1 MSSDNTNNW
10 LTSIEEFNQSRL
22 KDLNDDKI
30 NKRNGNLLYLDE
42 IRPGQDIVLKK
53 FIGIRERPYGSKYF
67 CIDYFDKEDKLKR
80 IAFQAESTVGKQLS
94 HEILNTISGS
104 CSPGNDEYSEI
115 LIKRLNGTSIYII
128 SWNQGNYYVRLSGDC
143 RNNTGLS
150 RVDEII
156 DKILDNKRNDD
167 NIEMVTK
174 DDIVFVKK
182 NKALEAIIGKGED
195 NSVSEAEKEE
205 IWRRYSEKKYYAN
218 EDIEDAGDE
227 KVLEELE
234 KLFHRSVQTL
244 GDVIDERRIYH
255 NADPEGSTEL
265 YDYISSVIYKI
276 NEPAPSASFLC
287 AAHNFEKEN
296 NGACQSYS
304 YEGNTWTHKIVEQD
318 SFYELSALKLPIDQ
332 TDICNIFEE
341 LPDEIQK
348 YINGTQ
354 FLVECNT
361 NVWFHSIGRKTDT
374 TFSAFFLVASKNKEI
389 IDCFRANSNR
399 LYDYIVYLQT
409 VNQIERD
416 KQINKKSSE
425 LAATAIMSRNMSHNL
440 GSHVI
445 SYVKQSLSS
454 VDNMF
459 KDKVL
464 AQLSKDETEGNQSL
478 PFLLGL
484 GHFFSYL
491 QERQDFIATIA
502 TDYFPHYSTIN
513 FKDHIYDE
521 LNPDKRYQRH
531 SERQELEIDNILL
544 GNIAQSEGLGRSISP
559 TRNTHLADIVL
570 KFRAFNGD
578 TPNSGSDAEKSLEEM
593 RRYDLS
599 IPGGVV
605 GRQAI
610 FSIVENVIRNAAKHG
625 NWREAE
631 KLELTFDIYD
641 FHDIDSGRV
650 SADDNVDDKSLSLQ
664 EVLQKYYFSAKDKYD
679 NYVITLTDNLSVSK
693 ESLGNLRRA
702 LSEKYIDPL
711 TGTINNGNKGLKEMR
726 ISSAWLR
733 AIDEGNS
740 EFTLSYL
747 SERNEFLND
756 EGFQNDKNWYYK
768 ADDTK
773 NRLAPLVYARI
784 SKSDEGTQR
793 LQYIFCVPIPKK
805 VAVVS
810 DEIFENGEESKLLK
824 HGWRLYS
831 SDVFLNKDTDK
842 SFEFIIFD
850 DIFYDQIVKGE
861 DLYNRIRQKTSSRL
875 IRLSELPPLND
886 LITQIKEGTLKY
898 DEAYQAFY
906 EHIAK
911 CQEND
916 RIAIQDSKATA
927 RHEGSLQSVANPSG
941 GSYLSAADGKVS
953 ISDGVKVEPYIY
965 RTHHDSKF
973 EFLNF
978 IENSAQGG
986 IFQNFKY
993 VEGISGNNST
1003 DRFVRNETIDD
1014 IWFFKHLH
1022 AMKTK
1027 VAIFDERI
1035 FSKVFGL
1042 KESDFYR
1049 EIVATTD
1056 NIKEIKVY
1064 LEQEYPDDLYDYS
1077 FLDTPDELNQYLAS
1091 KNLSSECDSETD
1103 NYIAKTFEQKNV
1115 FVYNLIRSK
1124 DNPSVYH
1131 LIGLKDF
1138 KKKEAGFLCCCGR
1151 LASFSWDKEKEELI
1165 IDSTAELRGQ
1175 FDKISIHQGLLD
1187 KLYTAFGIRN
1197 HDNEAALK
1205 EKLTYYF
1212 YQFFSRRKGED
1223 AIEISHISPEYN
1235 SWFLPGMAIHSGRS
1249 KPGEKDMPQMLPF
1262 IQYSSI
1268 EHAVFDCKLSLV
1280 ELLDFARYE

>member
-53 FIGIRERPYGSKYF
+53 FIGIREWPYGSKYF

-128 SWNQGNYYVRLSGDC
+128 SWNQGNDYVRLSGDC

-464 AQLSKDETEGNQSL
+464 AQLSKDETEGKQSM

-502 TDYFPHYSTIN
+502 TDYIPSFSTVN

-531 SERQELEIDNILL
+531 SERKDLEIDNILL
-544 GNIAQSEGLGRSISP
+544 GNIAQSEGLGRSISS
-559 TRNTHLADIVL
+559 TKNASLADIVL
-570 KFRAFNGD
+570 KFRDFNGE
-578 TPNSGSDAEKSLEEM
+578 TPNSESAKKSLEEM
-593 RRYDLS
+593 RGYNLS

-625 NWREAE
+625 NWRDAG

-641 FHDIDSGRV
+641 YHDIDSGRV
-650 SADDNVDDKSLSLQ
+650 CANDNVDDKSLSLQ

-927 RHEGSLQSVANPSG
+927 RHKDILQSVVNPSG

-953 ISDGVKVEPYIY
+953 ISDGIKVEPYIY
-965 RTHHDSKF
+965 RTHHDSKS

-978 IENSAQGG
+978 INNSAPGG
-986 IFQNFKY
+986 VFQNFKY

-1014 IWFFKHLH
+1014 IWLFKHLH

-1042 KESDFYR
+1042 KESDFF
-1049 EIVATTD
+1049 EDIMVTD
-1056 NIKEIKVY
+1056 NNIRDVKSDIAKKYPEDILQLPSLRTSDAIKEY
-1064 LEQEYPDDLYDYS
+1064 LKGKGFP
-1077 FLDTPDELNQYLAS
+1077 
-1091 KNLSSECDSETD
+1091 KECDVNSD
-1103 NYIAKTFEQKNV
+1103 NFTAKVFEQKNV
-1115 FVYNLIRSK
+1115 FVYSLIRSK
-1124 DNPSVYH
+1124 VDSSVYH
-1131 LIGLKDF
+1131 LVGLKEF
-1138 KKKEAGFLCCCGR
+1138 WQNGEAGFVCHCGR
-1151 LASFSWDKEKEELI
+1151 IASLSWDMENKKLK
-1165 IDSTAELRGQ
+1165 IDSTTKLCTQ

-1197 HDNEAALK
+1197 HKNEANMK
-1205 EKLTYYF
+1205 EQLTRDF
-1212 YQFFSRRKGED
+1212 YQFFSKSEGKD
-1223 AIEISHISPEYN
+1223 AIEFLHEDSECKG
-1235 SWFLPGMAIHSGRS
+1235 WFLPGMVIHSGRS
-1249 KPGEKDMPQMLPF
+1249 KPGEKDMPQLLPF
-1262 IQYSSI
+1262 IQYASI